1 MVGPRTGR
9 RRPSGTAKRDPRI
22 VRALSDHPRHGR
34 APENPVRPVPR
45 GARQERGLSRWL
57 CPVPRVRVHTAGDCL
72 GKERQGGPIPQGPK
86 CHRRDGPRHPKDIG
100 SEEGPMKQ
108 GSKLTPKGAKI
119 VAALERFRDAIEAG
133 TPIEQRY
140 TVRRVKLDLTPR
152 TFGPD
157 EVKGIRAMMGVSQPI
172 FGQFLGVDVK
182 TVRSWEQGRRVPS
195 GMACRFLEEI
205 QASPE
210 HWRSRL
216 NAVLGASDR

>member
-1 MVGPRTGR
+1 
-9 RRPSGTAKRDPRI
+9 
-22 VRALSDHPRHGR
+22 
-34 APENPVRPVPR
+34 
-45 GARQERGLSRWL
+45 
-57 CPVPRVRVHTAGDCL
+57 
-72 GKERQGGPIPQGPK
+72 
-86 CHRRDGPRHPKDIG
+86 
-100 SEEGPMKQ
+100 MKQ
-108 GSKLTPKGAKI
+108 RSKLTPKGAKI
-119 VAALERFRDAIEAG
+119 VSALERFRDVIEAG

-152 TFGPD
+152 MFGPA

-182 TVRSWEQGRRVPS
+182 TVRSWEQGRRAPS

-216 NAVLGASDR
+216 NAVFGASDR